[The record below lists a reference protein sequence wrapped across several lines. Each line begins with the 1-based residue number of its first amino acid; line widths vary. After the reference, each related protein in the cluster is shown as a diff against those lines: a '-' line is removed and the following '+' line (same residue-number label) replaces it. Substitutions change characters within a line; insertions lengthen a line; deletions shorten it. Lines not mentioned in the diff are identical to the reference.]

1 MYQKEERLLKI
12 FYVLLRGEEVRIS
25 DLANQYDVSTRTISR
40 DLGLI
45 KCILADNREL
55 FGNAE
60 IIYDKAKR
68 AYCLITDVILK
79 ANELLAVVE
88 IMIGSRG
95 LEKSELVSIVDKL
108 QKQVSC
114 NDKKKLSKL
123 MQKELF
129 SYKEIKHDEKNLIEN
144 LWKLSNIIEDKN
156 VITITYFKMNREKVK
171 RKIYPEAIMFSEYY
185 FYLIAHDAE
194 SDQVKYFR
202 VDRIV
207 DMVVHRQKYQLPQ
220 PTDEGKLR
228 NEIQYMWPGDYQ
240 RIRFEF
246 TGPSV
251 QAVLDKIPKA
261 EIVEKKDGKYIIEAD
276 VLGDGILFFLLSQ
289 GPWVKVLEPKE
300 LVKKIREQ
308 IKSMSDLYERKRW
321 EE

>member
-25 DLANQYDVSTRTISR
+25 DLANQYNVSTRTISR
-40 DLGLI
+40 DLELI

-60 IIYDKAKR
+60 IIYDKSKR

-95 LEKSELVSIVDKL
+95 LEKSELVNIVDKL

-129 SYKEIKHDEKNLIEN
+129 AYKEIKHDEKNLIEN
-144 LWKLSNIIEDKN
+144 LWKLSNIIEEKN
-156 VITITYFKMNREKVK
+156 IITITYFKMNREKVK
-171 RKIYPEAIMFSEYY
+171 RRIYPEAIMFSEYY

-194 SDQVKYFR
+194 SGRVKYFR

-207 DMVVHRQKYQLPQ
+207 DMLVHRQKYELAQI
-220 PTDEGKLR
+220 TDEGKLR
-228 NEIQYMWPGDYQ
+228 NEIQYMWPGKRQ
-240 RIRFEF
+240 RIKFEF

-261 EIVEKKDGKYIIEAD
+261 EIVESKDGKYTIEAE
-276 VLGDGILFFLLSQ
+276 VQGDGILFFLLSQ
-289 GPWVKVLEPKE
+289 GPWVKLLEPQDLVEKMRDQIAAMNE
-300 LVKKIREQ
+300 LYQRE
-308 IKSMSDLYERKRW
+308 K
-321 EE
+321 